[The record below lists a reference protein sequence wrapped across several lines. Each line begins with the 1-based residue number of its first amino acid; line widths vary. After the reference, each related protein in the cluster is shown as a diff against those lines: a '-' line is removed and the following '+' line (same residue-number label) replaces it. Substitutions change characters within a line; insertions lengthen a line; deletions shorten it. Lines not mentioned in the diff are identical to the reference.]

1 MTDQMMRSLGLT
13 ELPELWTPEKGIT
26 TVPPWLG
33 PVLAEHEDPGL
44 AALRRA
50 ASTKSM
56 AAVDKPRESAVLVLV
71 EGDPTAT
78 ERPEDAR
85 IVLTHRSPNL
95 RSHAGQ
101 MAFPGGKVDATD
113 RDAVHT
119 ALREAW
125 EETGLNPV
133 SATPLR
139 VIDSIGIDRTGFEV
153 HPVLA
158 YWHDPH
164 ELRVVDEN
172 ETDAVLTVPVSEL
185 ISPESRFTAGFGDWS
200 GPAFR
205 VGEFVVWGF
214 TAGVLSHLLDAA
226 GWSVPWEQ
234 EPVHDLFDTLAKSA
248 NNESFNFGGS
258 GTLR

>member
-1 MTDQMMRSLGLT
+1 MTDRMMETLGLT
-13 ELPELWTPEKGIT
+13 ELPELWTPDQDMV

-33 PVLAEHEDPGL
+33 PVLDQEQDPGL
-44 AALRRA
+44 VALRRA
-50 ASTKSM
+50 SSARDSVAGDTT
-56 AAVDKPRESAVLVLV
+56 RESAVLVLV
-71 EGDPTAT
+71 GGDPTAA

-85 IVLTHRSPNL
+85 IVLTHRSPYM

-101 MAFPGGKVDATD
+101 MAFPGGKVDPTD

-125 EETGLNPV
+125 EETGLHPT

-139 VIDSIGIDRTGFEV
+139 VIDPIGISRTGFEV
-153 HPVLA
+153 RPVLA

-172 ETDAVLTVPVSEL
+172 ETDAVLNVQVSDLIDPANRLTV
-185 ISPESRFTAGFGDWS
+185 GFGDWS

-205 VGEFVVWGF
+205 VGDFVVWGF

-226 GWSVPWEQ
+226 GWAVPWEQ
-234 EPVHDLFDTLAKSA
+234 DKVHDLFETLSKSA
-248 NNESFNFGGS
+248 NNESF
-258 GTLR
+258 T